1 MEEQETKG
9 IKNDSSGTGGAI
21 LALLIAGVLIVA
33 LIFVVEGKAIVSA
46 WILGVAWGLFCLF
59 LGIRLCFDVH
69 AIRKRLD
76 SKEGR

>member
-21 LALLIAGVLIVA
+21 LALLIAGVLIAA

-69 AIRKRLD
+69 AIRKYLG

>member
-9 IKNDSSGTGGAI
+9 MKNDGGGTGGAI
-21 LALLIAGVLIVA
+21 LALLIAGVLIAA

-46 WILGVAWGLFCLF
+46 WIIAIAWGLFCIF

-69 AIRKRLD
+69 AIRKHFD

>member
-9 IKNDSSGTGGAI
+9 MKNDGGGTGSAI
-21 LALLIAGVLIVA
+21 LALLIAGVLIAA

-46 WILGVAWGLFCLF
+46 WILAIAWGLFCLF

-69 AIRKRLD
+69 AIRNHLD